1 MQWRI
6 TTVTYHQNPDIR
18 WDISYKNE
26 NNSVCK
32 QHELAVSA
40 NLCTLWL
47 QLCFDLLLQYF
58 RLLAKNFPQYLSTW
72 RNWNCI
78 YKFNSTCE
86 VLVGN
91 FVISNVLIQE
101 SVRSCKNK
109 ETCLYDWISYVC
121 NLSGVFS
128 SAFCSSRSQR
138 HKCHRYFTAC
148 SPVNR
153 WATWQREDR
162 LL

>member
-1 MQWRI
+1 M
-6 TTVTYHQNPDIR
+6 
-18 WDISYKNE
+18 SYKNE
-26 NNSVCK
+26 NESMCK
-32 QHELAVSA
+32 QYELSISA
-40 NLCTLWL
+40 NLCTLGL
-47 QLCFDLLLQYF
+47 QLCFALFLQYF
-58 RLLAKNFPQYLSTW
+58 CPLAKNSPQYLSTW

-78 YKFNSTCE
+78 YKFDSTCE

-101 SVRSCKNK
+101 SVRSYRNK
-109 ETCLYDWISYVC
+109 ETCLHDWFPYVC
-121 NLSGVFS
+121 NLSGIFGG
-128 SAFCSSRSQR
+128 AFCSSKSQH

-153 WATWQREDR
+153 WVTRQRVDH